1 MWKNRINQSKVFE
14 TMTQHGFRKTIL
26 AVLAVIMLNGAGA
39 KAETADTPYY
49 LSIPEFAD
57 ARRNDTALGAFLS
70 FEWYPKHSV
79 KDCTFIVTTTLNP
92 GTRADRME
100 GMLLT
105 GMMSFIANE
114 DPKVGLFSSSGTF
127 SSSTFVMTGSCD
139 RREEITRNF
148 MNYINSKQDYA
159 VFKAFVPDAAF
170 LAQYENQGLVAASAY
185 SKSRLALAKAAI
197 ETQCDPELWRKVG
210 VSYAKEAATDAVAK
224 SYLKA
229 LYNAYANAIEG
240 KDIARN
246 IPAEVSDLDRAYILK
261 LVAYQMEHGPCGR

>member
-1 MWKNRINQSKVFE
+1 MFE
-14 TMTQHGFRKTIL
+14 TMTQDGFRKTIL